1 MLKSLLDFFLLIS
14 TDRKSIT
21 SNNIS
26 TFHTFIIKKIP
37 EIENQRPGILI
48 TSLIKYN
55 NKFNKEK
62 IPCKQIKGFIFQ
74 NEEINNK
81 IDKNT
86 LIKNFQNELLFL
98 FNDLID
104 YLYEEKIFV
113 ISDDNKDILKNRI
126 NKKSVEKNLLYSKNK
141 SLSNRQMIQEIR
153 KKEIRNYIIEL
164 INNNKM
170 NNNFI
175 SFNFTIKN
183 FINFFNSKNKDK
195 NRYIIEKFIKI
206 INPVIKQYQLDKK
219 ITHRKKINKVKTKS
233 LTKMP
238 KINIDSNNIF
248 KEKADR
254 HKNIKFINSDGNNFI
269 SKINYSFNSKR
280 KDKDKFHL
288 NNIIIRKN
296 KDITN
301 YKKEKQYSNLKE
313 ENNITLDTIPC
324 QTLNNCI
331 SFNNIQKNHLI
342 ENYLNNN
349 LNLNKK
355 DKISKRNL
363 INKINNINNDKKN
376 LKNENYYQKSR
387 SSISFLNDNDFKEI
401 KKKFCKIS
409 DEDLEEYNNKITGKR
424 KTNITSISKNNNAC
438 FIY

>member
-81 IDKNT
+81 IDKNA

-183 FINFFNSKNKDK
+183 
-195 NRYIIEKFIKI
+195 
-206 INPVIKQYQLDKK
+206 
-219 ITHRKKINKVKTKS
+219 
-233 LTKMP
+233 
-238 KINIDSNNIF
+238 
-248 KEKADR
+248 
-254 HKNIKFINSDGNNFI
+254 
-269 SKINYSFNSKR
+269 
-280 KDKDKFHL
+280 
-288 NNIIIRKN
+288 
-296 KDITN
+296 
-301 YKKEKQYSNLKE
+301 
-313 ENNITLDTIPC
+313 
-324 QTLNNCI
+324 
-331 SFNNIQKNHLI
+331 
-342 ENYLNNN
+342 
-349 LNLNKK
+349 
-355 DKISKRNL
+355 
-363 INKINNINNDKKN
+363 
-376 LKNENYYQKSR
+376 
-387 SSISFLNDNDFKEI
+387 
-401 KKKFCKIS
+401 
-409 DEDLEEYNNKITGKR
+409 
-424 KTNITSISKNNNAC
+424 
-438 FIY
+438 